1 VQAGVESYL
10 MLVLLPVGLYAAEH
24 ARVIADCSEGTD
36 KTGRAK
42 KGGRSQVRKGVGAV
56 IAVAFFAT
64 AGVVHADPIKGAG
77 ASTGPKGML
86 IIEPHFTYLGFKE
99 RYDVGKGEWVDL
111 GPGQEVH
118 FQMALLRVTYGISER
133 VWPRVNIPYW
143 WREMKMGPH
152 GGTSDG
158 YGDIVV
164 DLKTK
169 LIKGENLQQG
179 LVLLT
184 AVRLPT
190 GDSDEVPP
198 IGDGSTDVGVGLTA
212 SKRFGPVQLNGMTA
226 WWFNEKNDFGSD
238 EDELEYSAS
247 AQVLL
252 SRSVIPNIEAYGK
265 YLEGGE
271 QRSLDLI
278 LGLQYWPSRKLL
290 LEAAVQTPVD
300 NKGGF
305 KYDAAPYVGLMALF

>member
-1 VQAGVESYL
+1 
-10 MLVLLPVGLYAAEH
+10 
-24 ARVIADCSEGTD
+24 
-36 KTGRAK
+36 
-42 KGGRSQVRKGVGAV
+42 
-56 IAVAFFAT
+56 
-64 AGVVHADPIKGAG
+64 
-77 ASTGPKGML
+77 
-86 IIEPHFTYLGFKE
+86 
-99 RYDVGKGEWVDL
+99 
-111 GPGQEVH
+111 
-118 FQMALLRVTYGISER
+118 
-133 VWPRVNIPYW
+133 
-143 WREMKMGPH
+143 MGPH

-158 YGDIVV
+158 YGDIIV